1 MFERK
6 NQNVLSEHYMR
17 MIEHDD
23 HDIADPEEEDFIT
36 LKRADHE
43 LEDGDD
49 LSRVK
54 LENLSNRKMKLS
66 SAKRKIILNAPTAK
80 KLVFD
85 DSGEGHVAHDVQP
98 AEEWIQE
105 KGGIEGVKEVE
116 AKFTES
122 ERGKMRNADVID
134 KAEMREKKREK
145 KRKRK
150 DREKNSHQV
159 SVNCLFFRASTTEN
173 EPSGGWDC
181 VRTNSGIP
189 VGGRRI
195 CVPGI

>member
-1 MFERK
+1 
-6 NQNVLSEHYMR
+6 MR

-23 HDIADPEEEDFIT
+23 RDVADSEEDFIT

-43 LEDGDD
+43 LEDEDN
-49 LSRVK
+49 LSKVK

-66 SAKRKIILNAPTAK
+66 NAKRKMILNAPTAK

-116 AKFTES
+116 VKFTES

-150 DREKNSHQV
+150 EREKNNRQV
-159 SVNCLFFRASTTEN
+159 SVNLLSLCVNIIEN
-173 EPSGGWDC
+173 ELSGGWDC
-181 VRTNSGIP
+181 VRTNSGIS

-195 CVPGI
+195 CVTGI